1 MFGIPRRGEN
11 SLAQADVRLSAPP
24 VNTAKN
30 PLRVLRHRDY
40 RRMWIGFVVS
50 DIGTWMQLITV
61 SSLIASRTGSAL
73 KSGLV
78 SAVTFAPQL
87 ISSPIAGVLADRL
100 ERRKMFLVIL
110 LCQTVGALGLALA
123 IANGQSAAVL
133 TCIVLA
139 QGLIGSM
146 ANPVVSAILPE
157 LVPADEL
164 LSAASLGSI
173 SWNSGRIVGPIFS
186 AALMAAVGPTWSVL
200 GNALSFA
207 LLFWVVLS
215 IKRTFQPAATD
226 GADGFLIRMRTG
238 LRVLAQTKTCLFA
251 FVGSISSQL
260 LVAPFIGLLPYFAAS
275 KLKTGNSG
283 VGVLMSTMGVSSLLG
298 SLALSWLVG
307 QFGRPRVAVGSLA
320 LGCVGLLGLSRA
332 STTFQAVLAIS
343 LLGSCFIC
351 GFLAVNSV
359 VLRDAPPEA
368 RGRISSLF
376 SACIGTSYGTGVV
389 WMGAIADHS
398 GIDVAFVIGG
408 CVALVL
414 LGLSVVLVNKQWRS
428 LGQGDSASLRA
439 RKAGLVPALDHEP

>member
-110 LCQTVGALGLALA
+110 LCQTIGALGLALA

-238 LRVLAQTKTCLFA
+238 LEFLLKPRRVCL
-251 FVGSISSQL
+251 
-260 LVAPFIGLLPYFAAS
+260 
-275 KLKTGNSG
+275 
-283 VGVLMSTMGVSSLLG
+283 
-298 SLALSWLVG
+298 
-307 QFGRPRVAVGSLA
+307 R
-320 LGCVGLLGLSRA
+320 
-332 STTFQAVLAIS
+332 
-343 LLGSCFIC
+343 
-351 GFLAVNSV
+351 
-359 VLRDAPPEA
+359 
-368 RGRISSLF
+368 
-376 SACIGTSYGTGVV
+376 
-389 WMGAIADHS
+389 
-398 GIDVAFVIGG
+398 
-408 CVALVL
+408 
-414 LGLSVVLVNKQWRS
+414 LSVPSHRNCWSLHSLDFCRTLPHRS
-428 LGQGDSASLRA
+428 
-439 RKAGLVPALDHEP
+439 